1 MGSWIQCGS
10 LAAAPY
16 STAGDARLRQQ
27 ESQALPCDNCTR
39 IRVHY
44 KNRSFWRFVDKC
56 YRPV

>member
-1 MGSWIQCGS
+1 MGSWMQCGS

-39 IRVHY
+39 IRAHY
-44 KNRSFWRFVDKC
+44 KNRSC
-56 YRPV
+56 